1 MQSLS
6 LNLFTRAV
14 HDVERT
20 QYEILAG
27 LQRARTAFE
36 NDEVYPY
43 LGRLISLYRSLQT
56 IIERSDSFRTPES
69 GTVTGVDLEEQEIT
83 YEWPELADADMAVVE
98 DLIRWSLPHIREAID
113 QGRSVYE
120 TVEDSIELE
129 TVGIVP
135 SYIQEG
141 YLMVPDRGAEALYV
155 LRYTVS
161 IFTDDDEQYRA
172 LRTRLCKTVEQPVG
186 VSIHPS
192 SVKLELVE
200 ERRDLPNPAT
210 YFTSTEAV
218 YPYEATLLP
227 VVKRRLLRQL
237 AA

>member
-14 HDVERT
+14 DDVERT
-20 QYEILAG
+20 QYQILAG

-56 IIERSDSFRTPES
+56 IIERSDSFRTAAS
-69 GTVTGVDLEEQEIT
+69 GTIKRIDLDEQEIT

-120 TVEDSIELE
+120 AVEENVDLE

-135 SYIQEG
+135 SYTQEG
-141 YLMVPDRGAEALYV
+141 YLMVPDADAQSLYV
-155 LRYTVS
+155 LRYTLS
-161 IFTDDDEQYRA
+161 IFTEEDEQYRA
-172 LRTRLCKTVEQPVG
+172 LRTTLCKTIDQPVG
-186 VSIHPS
+186 VSVHPS
-192 SVKLELVE
+192 TVKLELVE

-210 YFTSTEAV
+210 YFTSTDAA

-227 VVKRRLLRQL
+227 VVKRRLLRHL